1 MLIFEVGKS
10 YWLTIK
16 NEYSV
21 KDVKEE
27 SETFIEY
34 PIKSAMVCRYS
45 RVGPSWCG
53 PVSSLIMVS
62 HETGTGVVVR
72 DVAKR
77 LGWNGEGA

>member
-21 KDVKEE
+21 KGVKEVKGE

-34 PIKSAMVCRYS
+34 PINRLPFKGELYNYSFLIISKTTLKSFTFFTNREHNMVLFQFFR
-45 RVGPSWCG
+45 
-53 PVSSLIMVS
+53 
-62 HETGTGVVVR
+62 
-72 DVAKR
+72 
-77 LGWNGEGA
+77 